1 MMRCCSAH
9 LALCL
14 ARHVRTNV
22 RKLCIVQGL
31 GFRWAGIC
39 IFTIAGVD
47 DSGSGVYYPGV
58 DDVIVDGSVGPAHS
72 IVVCMRTCG
81 SSAWYTSARIMVVA
95 SCRRATQHHDVV
107 LILAQ
112 HDVVV
117 RSEQYY
123 RQRVGGV
130 EVLHRIHPGV

>member
-1 MMRCCSAH
+1 
-9 LALCL
+9 
-14 ARHVRTNV
+14 
-22 RKLCIVQGL
+22 
-31 GFRWAGIC
+31 
-39 IFTIAGVD
+39 
-47 DSGSGVYYPGV
+47 
-58 DDVIVDGSVGPAHS
+58 VIVDGSVGPAHS
-72 IVVCMRTCG
+72 IVEWMRTCG
-81 SSAWYTSARIMVVA
+81 SSVWYTSARIMVVA